1 MNKNK
6 KYIISG
12 GGTGGHIF
20 PAIAIASG
28 LKAKDP
34 NCEILFIGARGR
46 MEMEKIPEAGY
57 KIIGLNVS
65 GLVRNSKIKNIPVL
79 IKFGFGVLKA
89 MSIIRK
95 FKPDVAIGVGGYASG
110 AMMKAASLK
119 GVNILIQEQ
128 NSLPGKTNQMIANKA
143 KKICVAYDGM
153 EKYFEK
159 EKIIKT
165 GNPVRQDILET
176 VKGSEEAYNKF
187 EVGKD
192 KKIILVVGGSQGAL
206 SINNAIYNNIEL
218 FDSLGAQFIWQTGNS
233 FYEKAETIIKEKNI
247 KNIKCY
253 KFIYDM
259 SSAYSIS
266 DLAISRAGA
275 LALSEFCIV
284 GMPVILVPL
293 PTAAENH
300 QMINALSLSKEG
312 AAVVIEDKDV
322 NDKLFD
328 VLQDLLN
335 NSIKLNNMTENIKKL
350 AIFDSVDRI
359 VEEIEKLQTN

>member
-1 MNKNK
+1 MSKNK

-20 PAIAIASG
+20 PAIAIANG

-34 NCEILFIGARGR
+34 NCEILFIGAKGK
-46 MEMEKIPEAGY
+46 MEMEKVPAAGY

-110 AMMKAASLK
+110 AMMKAASLRK
-119 GVNILIQEQ
+119 VKILIQEQ
-128 NSLPGKTNQMIANKA
+128 NSLPGKTNKMIANKA

-153 EKYFEK
+153 EKYFDK
-159 EKIIKT
+159 DKIVKT
-165 GNPVRQDILET
+165 GNPVRKDILET
-176 VKGSEEAYNKF
+176 VKGSLEAYQKF
-187 EVGKD
+187 EVEKD
-192 KKIILVVGGSQGAL
+192 KKIILIVGGSQGAL

-218 FDSLGAQFIWQTGNS
+218 FESLGAQFIWQTGNL
-233 FYEKAETIIKEKNI
+233 FFDKASKIIKDKNI

-259 SSAYSIS
+259 SSAYSVANI
-266 DLAISRAGA
+266 AISRAGA

-300 QMINALSLSKEG
+300 QYVNAMSLSKKG
-312 AAVVIEDKDV
+312 AAVVIEDKKV
-322 NDKLFD
+322 NEELFNTLQD
-328 VLQDLLN
+328 VLNDNQ
-335 NSIKLNNMTENIKKL
+335 KLNTMADNIKKL
-350 AIFDSVDRI
+350 AVFDSVDRI
-359 VEEIEKLQTN
+359 VDEITKLQN